1 MKKFISLLMLWCMLM
16 MTYTGVMLFIAPEG
30 RVAYWS
36 NWSMFGLDK
45 EQFGDLHVTF
55 MVLFVFTTVF
65 HIAYN
70 IKPMFSYMK
79 NKYKEFIFFSKPNI
93 VALAIT
99 ACFLIGTLFVSVP
112 FSYVLQ
118 LEKNVKHYWADTLG
132 RPPYGHAELS
142 SLRQFSKRM
151 GYDVKEVIQV
161 FKEKGIVIDT
171 PNTNLKEIAQKNS
184 TTPAK
189 LYDILFEALEM

>member
-1 MKKFISLLMLWCMLM
+1 MLI
-16 MTYTGVMLFIAPEG
+16 MTYTGIMLFISPEG

-36 NWSMFGLDK
+36 NWSMFGLNK

-55 MVLFVFTTVF
+55 MILFVLTALF

-70 IKPMFSYMK
+70 IKPMLSYMK
-79 NKYKEFIFFSKPNI
+79 NQYKAFVFFTKPNI
-93 VALAIT
+93 MAL
-99 ACFLIGTLFVSVP
+99 LISLFFIVGTLFVSVP

-118 LEKNVKHYWADTLG
+118 LEKDVKHYWADTLG
-132 RPPYGHAELS
+132 RPPYRHAELS

-151 GYDVKEVIQV
+151 GYDMQEVIRV
-161 FKEKGIVIDT
+161 FKEKGIKVES
-171 PNTNLKEIAQKNS
+171 PNTNLKAIAQKNN

>member
-1 MKKFISLLMLWCMLM
+1 MLI
-16 MTYTGVMLFIAPEG
+16 MTYTGIMLFISPEG

-36 NWSMFGLDK
+36 NWSMFGLGK

-55 MVLFVFTTVF
+55 MVLFVFATLF

-70 IKPMFSYMK
+70 IKPMLSYMK
-79 NKYKEFIFFSKPNI
+79 NQYKAFVFLTKANI
-93 VALAIT
+93 MALAVSLFFIV
-99 ACFLIGTLFVSVP
+99 GTLFVSVP

-118 LEKNVKHYWADTLG
+118 LEKDVKHYWADTLG

-151 GYDVKEVIQV
+151 GYDMQEVIRV
-161 FKEKGIVIDT
+161 FKEKGIKVET
-171 PNTNLKEIAQKNS
+171 PNTNLKTIAQKNNS
-184 TTPAK
+184 TPAK

>member
-1 MKKFISLLMLWCMLM
+1 MKKFISLLMLWCMLI
-16 MTYTGVMLFIAPEG
+16 MTYTGIMLFISPEG

-36 NWSMFGLDK
+36 NWSMFGLNK

-55 MVLFVFTTVF
+55 MILFVLTALF

-70 IKPMFSYMK
+70 IKPMLSYMK
-79 NKYKEFIFFSKPNI
+79 NQYKAFVFFTKPNI
-93 VALAIT
+93 MAL
-99 ACFLIGTLFVSVP
+99 LISLFFIVGTLFVSVP

-118 LEKNVKHYWADTLG
+118 LEKDVKHYWADTLG

-151 GYDVKEVIQV
+151 GYDMQEVIRV
-161 FKEKGIVIDT
+161 FKEKGIKVES
-171 PNTNLKEIAQKNS
+171 PNTNLKAIAQKNN